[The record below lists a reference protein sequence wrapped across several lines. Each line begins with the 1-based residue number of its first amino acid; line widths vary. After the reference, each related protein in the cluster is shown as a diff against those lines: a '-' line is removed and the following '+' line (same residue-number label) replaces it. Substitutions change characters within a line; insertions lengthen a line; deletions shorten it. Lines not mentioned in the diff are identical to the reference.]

1 MDLFIVEVAEDYYE
15 ENSVLG
21 VFDTQEKAET
31 ALINWLNNNDN
42 ENCNGDW
49 GIIKLNEVL
58 F

>member
-42 ENCNGDW
+42 EHCNGDW